1 MFECEWVGA
10 ACLRAKNQGPAS
22 ESESHDHGW
31 GCTMVLLD
39 TRVCPQNWVWCG
51 VPHYQYRAAGSA
63 LALLG
68 GEITVL
74 IRSSYTAETFL
85 PRRQKFVV
93 AGTDSRRLPISIKR
107 TQAKSDFN
115 EKE

>member
-1 MFECEWVGA
+1 
-10 ACLRAKNQGPAS
+10 
-22 ESESHDHGW
+22 
-31 GCTMVLLD
+31 MVLLD
-39 TRVCPQNWVWCG
+39 TRVCPQSWVWCG

-85 PRRQKFVV
+85 PSKQKFVV
-93 AGTDSRRLPISIKR
+93 AGTDFRRLPISIKR
-107 TQAKSDFN
+107 AQAKSDFQR
-115 EKE
+115 EETHIHRLLAMMCP